1 MRGDTTVLQNE
12 IILESMRRQWRQK
25 RLAEASEHRIQNWL
39 RNLRKP
45 AGR

>member
-1 MRGDTTVLQNE
+1 MLQNE
-12 IILESMRRQWRQK
+12 IILESMSRQWRQE
-25 RLAEASEHRIQNWL
+25 RLAEANGRRIQSWL